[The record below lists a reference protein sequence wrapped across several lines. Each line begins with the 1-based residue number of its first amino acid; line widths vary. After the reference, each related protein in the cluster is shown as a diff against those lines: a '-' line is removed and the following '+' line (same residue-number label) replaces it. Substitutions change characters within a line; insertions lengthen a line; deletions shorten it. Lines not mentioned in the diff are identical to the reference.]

1 MRTSSILLSADM
13 DPGRDGQAGNAA
25 GAEEAE
31 EEEEEEEEAEEEEE
45 EEGEEGEEEGGW
57 ASPPMSPPRSAAAAS
72 FSRTCSFSLVSWAS
86 LSVRLAPPATPAAVV
101 GAATV
106 CSDTSATHAIMS

>member
-13 DPGRDGQAGNAA
+13 DPGRDGQAGKAA

-45 EEGEEGEEEGGW
+45 EGEEGEEEGGG